1 MNKYGVGAL
10 LCSTSAIIYAMKFL
24 ATAFFVSNTM
34 EWSKEIFQNGLD
46 YVGNEL
52 TVVLAVVGIVYL
64 IIAEIE
70 TKTESEFRREVGKLN
85 L

>member
-10 LCSTSAIIYAMKFL
+10 LCSTSAVVYAIKFL
-24 ATAFFVSNTM
+24 ATAFFVSNTT

-46 YVGNEL
+46 YVWNEL
-52 TVVLAVVGIVYL
+52 TVVTVVLAVVGIAYL

-70 TKTESEFRREVGKLN
+70 TKNKK
-85 L
+85 